1 MHIRYIISTGSTKT
15 IEDDRI
21 EMTIKK
27 NLDMVVYEKIKDS
40 LIKGEYL
47 PGQKIYIDA
56 VSYTHLDVYKR
67 QGSSEAITHSLPQIF
82 NLTRLLFIKS
92 DPFTVCVLK

>member
-1 MHIRYIISTGSTKT
+1 MQFVHIRYIISTGSTKT

-47 PGQKIYIDA
+47 PGQKIYIDE
-56 VSYTHLDVYKR
+56 L
-67 QGSSEAITHSLPQIF
+67 SLIH
-82 NLTRLLFIKS
+82 I
-92 DPFTVCVLK
+92 